1 MEGIDNEKMS
11 LFFSDRIEY
20 LEFIVISLTK
30 SQIFYITE
38 SYQSFDNDI
47 ILNELEAFGTARHVK
62 PNTIVKALRAVCKK

>member
-11 LFFSDRIEY
+11 LFFSDRVEY

-38 SYQSFDNDI
+38 SYRSFDNDI
-47 ILNELEAFGTARHVK
+47 ILNELEAFGTARDVK
-62 PNTIVKALRAVCKK
+62 PNTIAKALRAVCKE